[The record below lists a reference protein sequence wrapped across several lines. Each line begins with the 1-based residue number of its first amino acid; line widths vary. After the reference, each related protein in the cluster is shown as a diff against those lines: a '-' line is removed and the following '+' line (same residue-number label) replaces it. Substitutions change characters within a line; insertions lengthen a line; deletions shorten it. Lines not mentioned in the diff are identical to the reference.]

1 MGLQILEVILSIEE
15 AFGVS
20 IEDSLL
26 GERYGRMY
34 LREPPDISVADVI
47 AALRDA
53 AAASRV
59 SLPVDAAERVRRIIA
74 DKLDVPEDEVLDD
87 KLLMRDLGA

>member
-1 MGLQILEVILSIEE
+1 MGLQILEVIRSVEE
-15 AFGVS
+15 TFGVS
-20 IEDSLL
+20 IEDTLL

-34 LREPPDISVADVI
+34 LWEPPDISVADVI
-47 AALRDA
+47 GALRNG

-59 SLPVDAAERVRRIIA
+59 SLPVDAAEHVRRIIA